1 MCGIAGWVGYQ
12 RDLTQEHD
20 TAAAMTETMA
30 CRGPDDAGLWLDR
43 HAAIGQRRL
52 AIIDLEG
59 GRQPMLAE
67 AQGRT
72 TAVLT
77 YSGEVYNFRELR
89 AELQRR
95 GHQFRTASD
104 TEVVLNAYLE
114 WGPSL
119 VDRLNGMYA
128 FAIWDA
134 RTEELLLVRDRM
146 GIKPL
151 YYYPTADGVLFGSEP
166 KAILANPLAEA
177 VLDADGL
184 REALGF
190 VKTPELGILRGLAE
204 VRPGSVVTVSRKGI
218 SKSRYWQLEATE
230 HTDDLDTTVRTVREL
245 LEDIVERQLIADVP
259 LCTLLSGGLDS
270 SALTALA
277 AKALTAQGA
286 GPVRSFSVDFAGYT
300 DNFHADAFRDS
311 PDAPFVAEVAEH
323 VAAEHTNIVLDNE
336 DLMDPVVRAAA
347 LHARDLPNGMG
358 EMDFSLYLLFKAI
371 RGRSTVA
378 LSGESA
384 DEVFG
389 GYKWFHD
396 PVAVNG
402 NTFPWIAARAHSQT
416 ESVYRGLAERLQLGD
431 YVQQRYQEALA
442 EVPRLAG
449 ETGLEARMRELS
461 YLNLTR
467 FVNLLLDRKDRMSM
481 AVGLEV
487 RVPFCDHRLVQYV
500 FNAPWAMKTFDGKE
514 KSLLRAATAD
524 VLPQSVVQRKKS
536 PYPSTQDAGY
546 EKALREELAR
556 VIEDSSAP
564 VTELVP
570 RKDIQTLLDSPLV
583 TVGSDSATRRTV
595 ESLLGL
601 NRWIL
606 DYGVRV
612 EL

>member
-12 RDLTQEHD
+12 RDLTQEQD

-59 GRQPMLAE
+59 GRQPMVAE
-67 AQGRT
+67 QDGRT
-72 TAVLT
+72 AAVLS

-95 GHQFRTASD
+95 GHLFRTASD

-114 WGPSL
+114 WGPAL

-134 RTEELLLVRDRM
+134 RSEELLLVRDRM

-184 REALGF
+184 RESLAF
-190 VKTPELGILRGLAE
+190 VKTPELGILRGLFE

-218 SKSRYWQLEATE
+218 GKSRYWRLEATE
-230 HTDDLDTTVRTVREL
+230 HTDDLDTTVGTVREL

-277 AKALTAQGA
+277 AKALTAQDA
-286 GPVRSFSVDFAGYT
+286 GPVRSFSIDFAGYT

-311 PDAPFVAEVAEH
+311 PDAPFVAEVAAH
-323 VAAEHTNIVLDNE
+323 VAADHTNIVLDND
-336 DLMDPVVRAAA
+336 DLMDPAVRAAA
-347 LHARDLPNGMG
+347 LHARDLPTGMG

-396 PVAVNG
+396 PAAVNG
-402 NTFPWIAARAHSQT
+402 GTFPWIAARAHSQT
-416 ESVYRGLAERLQLGD
+416 ESVYSGLAQRLQLRD

-467 FVNLLLDRKDRMSM
+467 FVNILLDRKDRMSM

-546 EKALREELAR
+546 EKALREELAT
-556 VIEDSSAP
+556 VLTDSAAP
-564 VTELVP
+564 VCELVP
-570 RKDIQTLLDSPLV
+570 PKDIQQLLDSPL
-583 TVGSDSATRRTV
+583 TAVGSDSATRRTV

-606 DYGVRV
+606 DYDVRLAV
-612 EL
+612 